1 MNMQNHREDK
11 FLRATNYRYYGS
23 EEASSKCDTQ
33 SSSKKSSKT
42 KKSKVLSVA
51 VSVIIAAAIFVIPTT
66 TLAPGV
72 DAFEDARAASLS
84 VGNIDEFSLVI
95 TDNCVVPTTSP
106 ATQYATTVAPTT
118 VKATEPTEAT
128 QKVTEVEK
136 AESKKVVVEP
146 AEDVNYTQTT
156 ESSKTEYEPKEE
168 STQAQTENSKN
179 EESSYN
185 GSYLLSVSKPDKS
198 YNPQKV
204 TLSEYD
210 RAKLERLVM
219 GEAGSMGYTGCTL
232 VAQSIRDAMN
242 RSNTTSIDRIISEY
256 QYYAPTTKAPNSDV
270 KNAVSYIFDQNGS
283 AVQHRIL
290 CFNAGGGS
298 WHDTQNYIVSCGN
311 VKFYDLWY

>member
-1 MNMQNHREDK
+1 MNVQNHREDK

-23 EEASSKCDTQ
+23 EEASSKCNTQ
-33 SSSKKSSKT
+33 SSDKKNSKT

-66 TLAPGV
+66 TLAPDV
-72 DAFEDARAASLS
+72 DAFEDSRAASLS
-84 VGNIDEFSLVI
+84 VGNIDEFSLII

-106 ATQYATTVAPTT
+106 VTLAQTTVAPTT

-128 QKVTEVEK
+128 KKVTEAEK
-136 AESKKVVVEP
+136 TESKKVVAEP
-146 AEDVNYTQTT
+146 AEEDYSTQTS
-156 ESSKTEYEPKEE
+156 ESSMTEYEEE
-168 STQAQTENSKN
+168 PTQAQTESSKD
-179 EESSYN
+179 EESSYSGN
-185 GSYLLSVSKPDKS
+185 YLLSVSKPDKS
-198 YNPQKV
+198 YNPKMV

-219 GEAGSMGYTGCTL
+219 GEAGSMGYTGCAL

-242 RSNTTSIDRIISEY
+242 RSNTSSIDRIISEY
-256 QYYAPTTKAPNSDV
+256 QYYAPTTKSPNSDV
-270 KNAVSYIFDQNGS
+270 KNAVSFIFDQNGS